1 MTYADI
7 GYLMGGKDHATIKHS
22 ERVVDEQLETRHVEF
37 VKAITNWADIFN
49 NIMPDLAIQ
58 VWSTKDRIRAAIE
71 TTLLSRE
78 SKRKL
83 LEELL
88 EDYQDELV

>member
-7 GYLMGGKDHATIKHS
+7 GYLMGGKDHATIKHA
-22 ERVVDEQLETRHVEF
+22 EKVVDEQLDTRHSEF
-37 VKAITNWADIFN
+37 VRCITNWADIFN
-49 NIMPDLAIQ
+49 NIMPDLAEQ
-58 VWSTKDRIRAAIE
+58 VWSTKDRLRATIE
-71 TTLLSRE
+71 ATLLSRD

-88 EDYQDELV
+88 EDYQEELI